1 MTYRAIKFFKRNVG
15 KFLLNYVVFSEFP
28 SGCSSYYGSHSLPCY
43 ETLWKTVG
51 CSVDGFS
58 FPPQLTITELN
69 TLDGLNLR
77 SVQMKGFVLAK
88 AMGTF
93 L

>member
-1 MTYRAIKFFKRNVG
+1 MTCRAIKFFKRNVG
-15 KFLLNYVVFSEFP
+15 KFLLNHVVFSEFP
-28 SGCSSYYGSHSLPCY
+28 FGCSSYYGSHSLPCY

-58 FPPQLTITELN
+58 LLPQLTITELN
-69 TLDGLNLR
+69 TLDGLSLR
-77 SVQMKGFVLAK
+77 SVQMKGFVVAK
-88 AMGTF
+88 AMRTF